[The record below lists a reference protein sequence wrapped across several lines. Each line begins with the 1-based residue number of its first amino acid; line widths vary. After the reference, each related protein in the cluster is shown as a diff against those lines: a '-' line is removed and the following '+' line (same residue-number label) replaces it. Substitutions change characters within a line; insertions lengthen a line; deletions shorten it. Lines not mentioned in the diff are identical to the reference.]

1 MCAQWR
7 RWSANVTFSHR
18 YGECPHS
25 QIISSNPTMCPG
37 HSYTVDNE
45 HEQQKQHVSIVS
57 LSLPLSLSLS
67 LWSGIVYFLP
77 ASVFTYK
84 CTFVR
89 FVRHSNRH
97 GVLLLLLLPVRLAT
111 PSNLE
116 AFEKYPFTR
125 RSPRTNVYINA
136 SECLLNSHFPF
147 LRLSAGCRIMS
158 QNSSAHCSDA
168 SQGGRVQF
176 DLRNTDAPCE
186 RSWRIFT

>member
-1 MCAQWR
+1 MSHSRIDMVSVRTVKSYLRIRQCVPGIR
-7 RWSANVTFSHR
+7 ILLITNTSNKNNTFPLSHS
-18 YGECPHS
+18 HS
-25 QIISSNPTMCPG
+25 
-37 HSYTVDNE
+37 H
-45 HEQQKQHVSIVS
+45 
-57 LSLPLSLSLS
+57 SLSLS

-97 GVLLLLLLPVRLAT
+97 GVPLLLLLPVRLAT

-168 SQGGRVQF
+168 SQGGRAQF